1 MKKNL
6 SLSLTLAVIF
16 LLTACS
22 SIPTATPTTPP
33 TAELPTLPPV
43 ATYTLPALPTGVS
56 PTIAVTAS
64 PTAQPAGPLPDISSA
79 NYLDDRST
87 PAALMLSYFNAINRQ
102 EYLRA
107 YSYSNDPN
115 DINTFNTFANGYSDT
130 KSVTVSFGSITS
142 DGAAG
147 SIYYTVPMILNSTQ
161 TNGTVQKF
169 AACYV
174 LRLPQ
179 PGNYGA
185 PPINPLHIEQRG
197 AKSIGAGTAD
207 ASALSSICQSLNLP
221 VGGLPSGASVE
232 DQNDIS
238 STHYI
243 DNRSD
248 PVTTIKSFLNAI
260 NSQQLVRAYSYF
272 QETPSTY
279 NVFAA
284 QYTNTKSVAVQFGT
298 FTPDAGAG
306 QIYYTLPAV
315 LNTTLN
321 DGTVQTTAVCYTL
334 HISQPGIQGA
344 PPFAPL
350 GIKTITSKAAAS
362 GTDTA
367 TLLASACQ

>member
-6 SLSLTLAVIF
+6 YLSLTLAVI
-16 LLTACS
+16 LLLAACS
-22 SIPTATPTTPP
+22 STPTATPTTQ
-33 TAELPTLPPV
+33 LPTLPPV
-43 ATYTLPALPTGVS
+43 VTSTPPALPTVVS
-56 PTIAVTAS
+56 PTAAAS
-64 PTAQPAGPLPDISSA
+64 ATPTVEPSGPLPDISSA

-115 DINTFNTFANGYSDT
+115 DIATFNTFANGYSDT
-130 KSVTVSFGSITS
+130 KSVTVSFGSVTS

-147 SIYYTVPMILNSTQ
+147 STYFSVPMILTSTQ

-174 LRLPQ
+174 LRLPS
-179 PGNYGA
+179 PDIYGA

-197 AKSIGAGTAD
+197 AKAIAAGTSD
-207 ASALSSICQSLNLP
+207 ASSLSSICQSLSLP
-221 VGGLPSGASVE
+221 EGGFPAAASVE
-232 DQNDIS
+232 NLDDIS
-238 STHYI
+238 RTNYI

-248 PVTTIKSFLNAI
+248 PVTTIKSFLNSI
-260 NSQQLVRAYSYF
+260 NHQQLVRAYSYF
-272 QETPSTY
+272 QETPSSY
-279 NVFAA
+279 SAFAA
-284 QYTNTKSVAVQFGT
+284 QYANTKSVAAQFGT
-298 FTPDAGAG
+298 ATPDAGAG
-306 QIYYTLPAV
+306 QVYYTLPAV

-321 DGTVQTTAVCYTL
+321 DGTVQTSAVCYTL
-334 HISQPGIQGA
+334 HISQPGIQGM

-350 GIKTITSKAAAS
+350 GIKTITSKSAAA
-362 GTDTA
+362 GTDAA